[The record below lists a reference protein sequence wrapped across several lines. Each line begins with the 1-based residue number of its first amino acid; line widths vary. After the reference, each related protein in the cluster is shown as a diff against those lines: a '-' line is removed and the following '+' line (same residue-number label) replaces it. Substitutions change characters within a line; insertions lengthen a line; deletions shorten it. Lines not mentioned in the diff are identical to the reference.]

1 MAFCC
6 SSADQPRAPC
16 ADKLACARF
25 PGALKRVPGV
35 VGAPRCGIGELG
47 SSASCRRLCWRAA
60 TSGGSWAAR
69 RQRRRCSSSRDQQV
83 VLAAAQAARSQARSL
98 QRGSSGVVYVWNSP
112 NVCAQGA
119 SVDGDPKMVKLTGM
133 GSGGDIPALRGLISQ
148 LFGPVSA
155 VTSAEPSPGQLVAF
169 VTFATAEVRFCC
181 AVVAIVSVLRTPL
194 TAHRLPNHSPAR
206 RKCRPRGRAEPQRQQ
221 AQVFAHLRRG
231 WWSRDRTNQRC
242 APVQPAH

>member
-1 MAFCC
+1 MALCC
-6 SSADQPRAPC
+6 SSAYQPRAPC

-169 VTFATAEVRFCC
+169 VTFATAEVRFRC
-181 AVVAIVSVLRTPL
+181 ACRCYRFGATD
-194 TAHRLPNHSPAR
+194 TAHRAPAAQPFTSTP
-206 RKCRPRGRAEPQRQQ
+206 KVPSARA
-221 AQVFAHLRRG
+221 G
-231 WWSRDRTNQRC
+231 
-242 APVQPAH
+242 